1 MPKAKEGF
9 GSAFGRSLNP
19 NSAAKLKFKTD
30 FQTMKLFCGDKEVRP
45 IHPGRVPVTV
55 SVRNRVVKMEDS
67 TYKGVYMY
75 SPDAVQP
82 DCGQVKL
89 EIYSAMH
96 GDPTVKTLEEKT
108 VQHVWAEFAD
118 FRRAQAVGMQAAS
131 AAKP

>member
-30 FQTMKLFCGDKEVRP
+30 FQTMKLFCGDKEVQP

-55 SVRNRVVKMEDS
+55 SVQNRAVKMEDS

-75 SPDAVQP
+75 APDAVNP
-82 DCGQVKL
+82 DCGQVKM
-89 EIYSAMH
+89 EIYSSKG
-96 GDPTVKTLEEKT
+96 GDPTVKTFDEKT
-108 VQHVWAEFAD
+108 VQHVWADFDA
-118 FRRAQAVGMQAAS
+118 FRRAQTLSTQAAS
-131 AAKP
+131 SAKP